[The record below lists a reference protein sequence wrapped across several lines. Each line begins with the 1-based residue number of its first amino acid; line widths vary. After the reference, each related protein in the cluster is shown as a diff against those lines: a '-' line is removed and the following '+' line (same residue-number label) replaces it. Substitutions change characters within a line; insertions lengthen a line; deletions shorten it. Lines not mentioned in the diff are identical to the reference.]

1 MSGRLLS
8 VSKTLERKDLRAALA
23 KALPARFSKRT
34 CGKLS
39 EQFANS
45 RGAVRGWLVVIVAAG
60 TAFALLAIA
69 RVGSPARPP
78 LKSDHSQ
85 PAVGLPGGL
94 VAVNPEG
101 KTFHVATC
109 RYLHGKTELVSAES
123 AVRNGYTPCVRCLS
137 DMLRSK
143 PRVAGSGIS
152 RRPASRPYRSAGL
165 FL

>member
-8 VSKTLERKDLRAALA
+8 VSKTLERMDVRAALA

-69 RVGSPARPP
+69 RVGSSARLP
-78 LKSDHSQ
+78 LKAEPSE
-85 PAVGLPGGL
+85 PAAALPGSL
-94 VAVNPEG
+94 VAINPQ
-101 KTFHVATC
+101 
-109 RYLHGKTELVSAES
+109 SA
-123 AVRNGYTPCVRCLS
+123 
-137 DMLRSK
+137 
-143 PRVAGSGIS
+143 
-152 RRPASRPYRSAGL
+152 
-165 FL
+165 

>member
-1 MSGRLLS
+1 MKQDERALIER
-8 VSKTLERKDLRAALA
+8 VKMLEGKGLRAALA
-23 KALPARFSKRT
+23 KALAARFSKRS

-45 RGAVRGWLVVIVAAG
+45 RGAVRGWLVAIVAAG

-69 RVGSPARPP
+69 CFESPARPP
-78 LKSDHSQ
+78 LKSEHSQ

-109 RYLHGKTELVSAES
+109 RYLHGKTELVSAEA

-137 DMLRSK
+137 DILR
-143 PRVAGSGIS
+143 
-152 RRPASRPYRSAGL
+152 
-165 FL
+165 